1 MRSDGRSRRVAVV
14 PDAIVNPPPGARD
27 RLSELTLAGWG
38 VIALPPPSL
47 PAEISHPLVA
57 AAVDQVIALLDGGY
71 EVALLPAADDPG
83 MRRFV
88 TALAASGRAVA
99 DMA

>member
-1 MRSDGRSRRVAVV
+1 MRDDPRSRRVAVV
-14 PDAIVNPPPGARD
+14 PDSVVNPPPGARD
-27 RLSELTLAGWG
+27 HLGELALAGWG
-38 VIALPPPSL
+38 VVALPPPDL
-47 PAEISHPLVA
+47 PADISSPLVA
-57 AAVDQVIALLDGGY
+57 ATVDQVIALLDGGY

-99 DMA
+99 DLA

>member
-1 MRSDGRSRRVAVV
+1 VRGDGRSRRVVVV
-14 PDAIVNPPPGARD
+14 PDSVVNPPPGDGD
-27 RLSELTLAGWG
+27 RLGELTLGGWG
-38 VIALPPPSL
+38 VVALPPPNL

-99 DMA
+99 DLA

>member
-1 MRSDGRSRRVAVV
+1 MRTDGRSRRVAVV

-27 RLSELTLAGWG
+27 RLGELTLAGWG

-71 EVALLPAADDPG
+71 QVALLPAADDPG

>member
-1 MRSDGRSRRVAVV
+1 MRDDARSRRVAVV
-14 PDAIVNPPPGARD
+14 PDSVVNPPPGAGD
-27 RLSELTLAGWG
+27 RLGELALGGW
-38 VIALPPPSL
+38 VVALPPPDL
-47 PAEISHPLVA
+47 PADISSPLVA

-88 TALAASGRAVA
+88 TAMAASGRAVA
-99 DMA
+99 DLA

>member
-14 PDAIVNPPPGARD
+14 PDAVVNPPPGARD
-27 RLSELTLAGWG
+27 RLAELTLAGWG
-38 VIALPPPSL
+38 VIALPPPNL
-47 PAEISHPLVA
+47 PPDISSPLVA